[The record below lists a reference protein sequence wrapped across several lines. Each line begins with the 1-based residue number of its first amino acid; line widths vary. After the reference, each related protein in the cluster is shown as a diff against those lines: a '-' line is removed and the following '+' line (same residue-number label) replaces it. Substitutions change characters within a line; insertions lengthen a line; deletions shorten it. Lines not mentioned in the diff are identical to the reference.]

1 MDHDKH
7 ANPGPPIDSR
17 PGKLG
22 GATCFAGTRTPIDL
36 LFNHLA
42 AGGSLDEF
50 QRGYDWIP
58 REHLTGVLQL
68 AGQDLVRP
76 HTLARLLGEQQP
88 QRPRELSN

>member
-1 MDHDKH
+1 MDHKN
-7 ANPGPPIDSR
+7 AVTGPPIDSR

-50 QRGYDWIP
+50 QKGYDWIP
-58 REHLTGVLQL
+58 REHLTSVLQL
-68 AGQDLVRP
+68 AGQDWVRP
-76 HTLARLLGEQQP
+76 HTLARLMQEQQSERP
-88 QRPRELSN
+88 QGLSG